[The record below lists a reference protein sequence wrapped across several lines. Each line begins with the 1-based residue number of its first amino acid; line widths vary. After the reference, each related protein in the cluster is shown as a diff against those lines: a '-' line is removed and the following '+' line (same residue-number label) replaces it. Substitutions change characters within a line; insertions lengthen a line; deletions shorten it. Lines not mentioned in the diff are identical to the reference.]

1 MQPLVLE
8 TVNTAEPDEQIDAR
22 ERQPYQAP
30 CLVRIEL
37 KKTEAGA
44 SGTADAGLFS

>member
-1 MQPLVLE
+1 MQPQDLE
-8 TVNTAEPDEQIDAR
+8 SATTAEPHEQIDAR

-37 KKTEAGA
+37 KKNRVCG
-44 SGTADAGLFS
+44 S